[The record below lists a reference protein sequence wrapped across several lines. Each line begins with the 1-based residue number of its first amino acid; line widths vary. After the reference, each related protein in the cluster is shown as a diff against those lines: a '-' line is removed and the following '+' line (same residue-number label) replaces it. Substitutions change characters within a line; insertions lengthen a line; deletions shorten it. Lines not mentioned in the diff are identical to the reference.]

1 MCLPLPHIVHK
12 NHRHYTIVHH
22 LLLLSVVFFIR
33 HRRHRRRTTTTTY
46 SHLFF
51 SFCAVIRSRIQAT
64 YVRSHAN
71 FVSSCWWFFFS
82 SSSFVCL
89 LLLTAVV
96 LWLGNQFRSGA
107 VRPSCSEDE
116 KKGDGERGHYSHYYL
131 YFFSVVQLTE
141 RNIILS
147 FVCAFFR
154 WNFPFA
160 EREHHMCAVL
170 WAMWTTLICLS
181 YFFVCFCLVYSL
193 WTTSEV
199 IYASDFLCFLPAPHS
214 ESLRHRVS
222 VFCEGVRTSRKT
234 LISFEQIRFSRM
246 VEWMPLNK
254 WLHRLSF
261 SSVGGNCLPN
271 RMSQCQWT
279 DITFMWI
286 IQLHL
291 LLLRMETFSQLDTSN
306 GLFSSLK
313 C

>member
-1 MCLPLPHIVHK
+1 MCLPLLHIVHK

-116 KKGDGERGHYSHYYL
+116 KKRRRGARTLFALLFVFLFRRSTDWAKHY
-131 YFFSVVQLTE
+131 
-141 RNIILS
+141 S
-147 FVCAFFR
+147 FVC
-154 WNFPFA
+154 
-160 EREHHMCAVL
+160 
-170 WAMWTTLICLS
+170 
-181 YFFVCFCLVYSL
+181 
-193 WTTSEV
+193 
-199 IYASDFLCFLPAPHS
+199 LCFF
-214 ESLRHRVS
+214 SLEFSFRRTRASHVCRAMSYVNDAYLF
-222 VFCEGVRTSRKT
+222 VVLFCVLLFGLFIVNNFWSH
-234 LISFEQIRFSRM
+234 L
-246 VEWMPLNK
+246 
-254 WLHRLSF
+254 
-261 SSVGGNCLPN
+261 
-271 RMSQCQWT
+271 CQWFSVLFARPT
-279 DITFMWI
+279 FWITSSSCI
-286 IQLHL
+286 CI
-291 LLLRMETFSQLDTSN
+291 LRRRANLEKNANFFWANSLQSN
-306 GLFSSLK
+306 GRMDAVK
-313 C
+313 